1 MFSDAIV
8 ELTVKAV
15 VEPLPVNMFF
25 CTFNVELPAADA
37 TVIVS
42 VLALVVKVILS
53 PATNVNVSVALSA
66 TTLV

>member
-15 VEPLPVNMFF
+15 AEPLPVKIFF
-25 CTFNVELPAADA
+25 STFNVELPAEEA

-42 VLALVVKVILS
+42 VLALVVKVILL
-53 PATNVNVSVALSA
+53 PATKFNVSVALSA
-66 TTLV
+66 TTLD